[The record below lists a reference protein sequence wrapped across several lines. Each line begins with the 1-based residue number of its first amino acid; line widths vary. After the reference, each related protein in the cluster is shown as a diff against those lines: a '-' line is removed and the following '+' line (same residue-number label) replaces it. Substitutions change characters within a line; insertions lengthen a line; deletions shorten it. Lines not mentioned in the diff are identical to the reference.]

1 MRVAQGLDLQVAV
14 SKVGKYSVSE
24 SGDTVEM
31 IERPQGGL
39 SVVLADGQR
48 SGRAAKLISNIAGRK
63 ILSLLAD
70 GVRDGAA
77 ARAAHDY
84 LRTIRQGKVSAEVSI
99 ISVDLETDTIVVSR
113 NSRCPA
119 LLVHIDDHVCQS
131 RLIDELGVPIGIHA
145 GTKPIIT
152 EFQIRSNMYV
162 ILFSDGI
169 LSAGCRRGT
178 TFDIEGFVCQRLDE
192 RPMDAQELADAI
204 LAMALELD
212 DGRPVDDTS
221 VVVLAVQPDTLGDIA
236 RRMTLRFP
244 I

>member
-1 MRVAQGLDLQVAV
+1 MRVLKGFDLQVAV
-14 SKVGKYSVSE
+14 SKVGKYATME

-48 SGRAAKLISNIAGRK
+48 SGKAAKIISNIAARK

-84 LRTIRQGKVSAEVSI
+84 LRTIRQGQVSAEVSI
-99 ISVDLETDTIVVSR
+99 MSVDLETETIVVSR

-119 LLVHIDDHVCQS
+119 LLLHTDGASCKS
-131 RLIDELGVPIGIHA
+131 LLIDEPGDPIGIHSR
-145 GTKPIIT
+145 TKPIIS
-152 EFQIRSNMYV
+152 EFQIVPGMFLV
-162 ILFSDGI
+162 VFSDGI
-169 LSAGCRRGT
+169 LSAGCRSGAVFNVR
-178 TFDIEGFVCQRLDE
+178 EFVLGQLN
-192 RPMDAQELADAI
+192 AQQVVAAGLADAL
-204 LAMALELD
+204 LARAVELD
-212 DGRPVDDTS
+212 DDRPADDIS
-221 VVVLAVQPDTLGDIA
+221 VIVLAVLPAYGGDMA
-236 RRMTLRFP
+236 RRMMVRFP